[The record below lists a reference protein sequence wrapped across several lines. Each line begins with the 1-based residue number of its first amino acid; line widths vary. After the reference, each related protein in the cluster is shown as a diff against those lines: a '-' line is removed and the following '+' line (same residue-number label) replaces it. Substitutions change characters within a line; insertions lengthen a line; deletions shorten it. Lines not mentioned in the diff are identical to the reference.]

1 VERSILSWPLL
12 EKLSS
17 IAISGGGST
26 RGFQVMDMADPSSE
40 DRSFRDDPSRLS
52 RVLTFLASGLV
63 VAILYFAR
71 DIIVPITLAILLSFL
86 LSPVVR
92 ALRRLRVGRIAAVTM
107 TALVSFLIILGFVA
121 VVVQEVSS
129 LAGDLPQFR
138 SNLEAKVHS
147 LPELVPG
154 AGVFRRA
161 ADTLRDLGNE
171 LARSETHAQASAG
184 RSSPADNSVETAK
197 PLPVQ
202 IKQPDLE
209 PLPLV
214 RSIVG
219 PLLQPLATAG
229 LVAVFVIMIL
239 IDWEDLRDRL
249 LRLAGRSDL
258 HRTTEAMHDAAQRV
272 SRYLARQLIV
282 NMTCGVPIG
291 IGLTV
296 IGIPNAA
303 LWGIFVVLLR
313 FIPYLGIMIA
323 AAFPLA
329 LAIAVD
335 PGWSLLLWTMSLFAA
350 VELIVANLVEPRVY
364 GAGTGLS
371 PIAVILA
378 AVFWTW
384 LWGPIGLLLSAPLTT
399 CLVVLGRH
407 VPHLEFLDVILG
419 NQPVLAPEE
428 TFYQRL
434 LASDPEEAAEQ
445 AEEAAKERTL
455 AEFFDEVAVPALRS
469 AQADSDRGVLTANRR
484 IEIMEAV
491 RAMLENLSD
500 DEPIENTASAPA
512 TMPAV
517 CCIAGRNELDA
528 AAALLLVHLLRL
540 AGQAGKVWVLSADQ
554 LMSDASDAILNEA
567 KLICLSLISTSRPAR
582 IRYVVRRVRRRAL
595 HANLIVGFWGVPQD
609 DLAAVK
615 AAIDASI
622 HAVAT
627 LREATALLL
636 ALEGSA
642 ANSADFP
649 IKALPGVSGESLAA
663 G

>member
-1 VERSILSWPLL
+1 
-12 EKLSS
+12 
-17 IAISGGGST
+17 
-26 RGFQVMDMADPSSE
+26 MADQSSD
-40 DRSFRDDPSRLS
+40 DRTFRDDLSRLS

-92 ALRRLRVGRIAAVTM
+92 ALRRLQVGRIAAVAI
-107 TALVSFLIILGFVA
+107 TAMVSFLIILGFVA
-121 VVVQEVSS
+121 VVVQEISS
-129 LAGDLPQFR
+129 LASDLPQYR

-154 AGVFRRA
+154 AGVLRRA
-161 ADTLRDLGNE
+161 ADLLSELRKE
-171 LARSETHAQASAG
+171 LAASETHVPAPAG
-184 RSSPADNSVETAK
+184 PPSPTGTSVETAK
-197 PLPVQ
+197 PLPVE

-229 LVAVFVIMIL
+229 LVVVFVIMIL
-239 IDWEDLRDRL
+239 IDWEDLRERL

-258 HRTTEAMHDAAQRV
+258 HRTTEAMNDAAQRV

-282 NMTCGVPIG
+282 NLTCGVPIG

-313 FIPYLGIMIA
+313 FIPYLGIVIA
-323 AAFPLA
+323 AGFPLA
-329 LAIAVD
+329 LAIAID
-335 PGWSLLLWTMSLFAA
+335 PGWSLLLWTTSLFVV
-350 VELIVANLVEPRVY
+350 VELIVAYLVEPRVY

-407 VPHLEFLDVILG
+407 VPHLQFFDVILG

-434 LASDPEEAAEQ
+434 LANDPEEAAEQ
-445 AEEAAKERTL
+445 AEEAAKEQTL

-484 IEIMEAV
+484 IEIREAV
-491 RAMLENLSD
+491 RAMLEDLSD
-500 DEPIENTASAPA
+500 DTIENAASAPA
-512 TMPAV
+512 TLAPV

-528 AAALLLVHLLRL
+528 AAALLLMHLLGL
-540 AGQAGKVWVLSADQ
+540 AGQAGKVRVLSADQ
-554 LMSDASDAILNEA
+554 LMSDASDPSLQEA
-567 KLICLSLISTSRPAR
+567 KLICLSLIGATTPAR
-582 IRYVVRRVRRRAL
+582 VRYLVRRVRRRAL
-595 HANLIVGFWGVPQD
+595 HANLIIGFWGGSEE
-609 DLAAVK
+609 DLTAARV
-615 AAIDASI
+615 AIDGSI
-622 HAVAT
+622 YAVAT
-627 LREATALLL
+627 FREAVALLPGL
-636 ALEGSA
+636 VGSA
-642 ANSADFP
+642 ASNADP
-649 IKALPGVSGESLAA
+649 HTEARLSGSGEDVAA

>member
-1 VERSILSWPLL
+1 
-12 EKLSS
+12 
-17 IAISGGGST
+17 
-26 RGFQVMDMADPSSE
+26 MDMANQSSD
-40 DRSFRDDPSRLS
+40 DRSFREDPSRLS

-92 ALRRLRVGRIAAVTM
+92 TLRRLRVGRIAAVTI
-107 TALVSFLIILGFVA
+107 TAIISFLIILGFVA
-121 VVVQEVSS
+121 VVVQEISS
-129 LAGDLPQFR
+129 LARDLPQYR
-138 SNLEAKVHS
+138 SNLQAKVHS

-161 ADTLRDLGNE
+161 ADMLRDLRVE
-171 LARSETHAQASAG
+171 LARSEMHVPAPAG
-184 RSSPADNSVETAK
+184 RASPTGNLVETAK
-197 PLPVQ
+197 PLPVE
-202 IKQPDLE
+202 IRQPDLE

-229 LVAVFVIMIL
+229 LVVVFVIMIL

-249 LRLAGRSDL
+249 LRLAGRRDL
-258 HRTTEAMHDAAQRV
+258 HRTTEAMNDAAQRV

-282 NMTCGVPIG
+282 NVTCGVPIG
-291 IGLTV
+291 VGLTV

-313 FIPYLGIMIA
+313 FVPYIGIIIA
-323 AAFPLA
+323 ASFPLA
-329 LAIAVD
+329 LAVAVA
-335 PGWSLLLWTMSLFAA
+335 PGWSLLLWTISLFVV
-350 VELIVANLVEPRVY
+350 VEPIVAYLVEPRVY
-364 GAGTGLS
+364 GASTGLS

-407 VPHLEFLDVILG
+407 VPHLEFFDVILG

-434 LASDPEEAAEQ
+434 LANDPEEAAEQ
-445 AEEAAKERTL
+445 AEEAAKEAAL

-484 IEIMEAV
+484 VEIREAV
-491 RAMLENLSD
+491 RAMLEDLSD
-500 DEPIENTASAPA
+500 DAIENAASAPA
-512 TMPAV
+512 TLPPV

-528 AAALLLVHLLRL
+528 AAALLLVHLLHV
-540 AGQAGKVWVLSADQ
+540 AGHAGTVPVLSADQ
-554 LMSDASDAILNEA
+554 LMSDAYDPSLNGA
-567 KLICLSLISTSRPAR
+567 KLIFLSLVGTSTPAR
-582 IRYVVRRVRRRAL
+582 VRYLVRRVRRRAL
-595 HANLIVGFWGVPQD
+595 HANLIVGFWGMPREE
-609 DLAAVK
+609 LAA
-615 AAIDASI
+615 ARATIDGTIDTVATFRE
-622 HAVAT
+622 AVA
-627 LREATALLL
+627 LLPGPL
-636 ALEGSA
+636 GRA
-642 ANSADFP
+642 ANNTDFL
-649 IKALPGVSGESLAA
+649 IEARLGGSGEAVA
-663 G
+663 PG

>member
-1 VERSILSWPLL
+1 MTTF
-12 EKLSS
+12 LSS
-17 IAISGGGST
+17 SAIIERST
-26 RGFQVMDMADPSSE
+26 RGFEAMDMADQSS
-40 DRSFRDDPSRLS
+40 DDATFRDDPSRLS
-52 RVLTFLASGLV
+52 RVLTFLSSGMV

-86 LSPVVR
+86 LSPAVR
-92 ALRRLRVGRIAAVTM
+92 ALRRLGVGRIAAVAI
-107 TALVSFLIILGFVA
+107 TALASFLIILGFAA
-121 VVVQEVSS
+121 VVVQEISS
-129 LAGDLPQFR
+129 LAGDLPRYR

-147 LPELVPG
+147 LPELIPG
-154 AGVFRRA
+154 SGVLHRA
-161 ADTLRDLGNE
+161 AATLQDLRNE
-171 LARSETHAQASAG
+171 LARSETHVQIPAG
-184 RSSPADNSVETAK
+184 PSSPTGNLVETEK
-197 PLPVQ
+197 PLPVE

-214 RSIVG
+214 RSIIG
-219 PLLQPLATAG
+219 PLLEPLAAAG
-229 LVAVFVIMIL
+229 LVVVFVIMIL

-258 HRTTEAMHDAAQRV
+258 HRTTEAMNDAAQRV

-282 NMTCGVPIG
+282 NITCGVPIG
-291 IGLTV
+291 VGLTV

-303 LWGIFVVLLR
+303 LWGIFVVVLR
-313 FIPYLGIMIA
+313 FVPYVGIIIA
-323 AAFPLA
+323 AGFPLA

-335 PGWSLLLWTMSLFAA
+335 PGWSLLLWTISLFVI
-350 VELIVANLVEPRVY
+350 VEPTVAYVVEPRVY

-371 PIAVILA
+371 PIAIILA

-407 VPHLEFLDVILG
+407 VPNFQFLDVILG

-434 LASDPEEAAEQ
+434 LANDPEEAAEQ
-445 AEEAAKERTL
+445 AEEAAKERSLT
-455 AEFFDEVAVPALRS
+455 EFFDEVAVPALRS

-484 IEIMEAV
+484 IEIREAV

-500 DEPIENTASAPA
+500 DATENADSTPA

-528 AAALLLVHLLRL
+528 AAALLLAHLLRL
-540 AGQAGKVWVLSADQ
+540 TGQAGQVWVLSADQ
-554 LMSDASDAILNEA
+554 LVSDASHSSLKDSEVIY
-567 KLICLSLISTSRPAR
+567 LSLISTSTPAR
-582 IRYVVRRVRRRAL
+582 VRYLVRRVRRRAF
-595 HANLIVGFWGVPQD
+595 HAKLIVGFWGVPQEN
-609 DLAAVK
+609 LAA
-615 AAIDASI
+615 ARAIIDVSI
-622 HAVAT
+622 DAVAT
-627 LREATALLL
+627 FCEAVALLPGL
-636 ALEGSA
+636 LGSA
-642 ANSADFP
+642 ANNADP
-649 IKALPGVSGESLAA
+649 LTEARLSGSGEDVAA

>member
-1 VERSILSWPLL
+1 
-12 EKLSS
+12 
-17 IAISGGGST
+17 
-26 RGFQVMDMADPSSE
+26 MDMTDQTSD
-40 DRSFRDDPSRLS
+40 DRNFREDPSRLS
-52 RVLTFLASGLV
+52 RVLTFLALGLV

-71 DIIVPITLAILLSFL
+71 DIIVPLALAILLSFL

-92 ALRRLRVGRIAAVTM
+92 ALRHLRLGRIAAVTI
-107 TALVSFLIILGFVA
+107 TAMVSFLIILGFVA

-129 LAGDLPQFR
+129 LARDLPQYR

-154 AGVFRRA
+154 AGVLRRA
-161 ADTLRDLGNE
+161 ADMLSELRKE
-171 LARSETHAQASAG
+171 LVASETHVPTPAG
-184 RSSPADNSVETAK
+184 RPAPTGNLVETAK
-197 PLPVQ
+197 PLPVE

-209 PLPLV
+209 PLPLI

-219 PLLQPLATAG
+219 PLLQPLAAAG
-229 LVAVFVIMIL
+229 LVVVFVIMIL

-249 LRLAGRSDL
+249 LRLAGRRDL
-258 HRTTEAMHDAAQRV
+258 HRTTEAMGDAAQRL

-282 NMTCGVPIG
+282 NVTCGVPIG
-291 IGLTV
+291 VGLSV

-303 LWGIFVVLLR
+303 LWGIFVVVLR
-313 FIPYLGIMIA
+313 FVPYLGIIIA
-323 AAFPLA
+323 AGFPLA

-335 PGWSLLLWTMSLFAA
+335 PGWSLLLWTISLFVVIELA
-350 VELIVANLVEPRVY
+350 VTYFVEPRVY

-407 VPHLEFLDVILG
+407 VPHLEFFDVILG

-434 LASDPEEAAEQ
+434 LANNPEEAAEQ
-445 AEEAAKERTL
+445 TEEATKERTL
-455 AEFFDEVAVPALRS
+455 AAFFDEVAVPALRS

-484 IEIMEAV
+484 IEIREAV
-491 RAMLENLSD
+491 RAMLEDLSD
-500 DEPIENTASAPA
+500 DTIENAASAPA
-512 TMPAV
+512 KLPPV
-517 CCIAGRNELDA
+517 CCVAGHNELDA

-540 AGQAGKVWVLSADQ
+540 EGHAGKAPVLSADQ
-554 LMSDASDAILNEA
+554 LMSDAFDPRLKEA
-567 KLICLSLISTSRPAR
+567 KLICLSLIGTSTPAR
-582 IRYVVRRVRRRAL
+582 ARYLLRRVRRRAP
-595 HANLIVGFWGVPQD
+595 HANLIVAFWGIPEE
-609 DLAAVK
+609 DLAAKK
-615 AAIDASI
+615 ATIDGSVQT
-622 HAVAT
+622 VAT
-627 LREATALLL
+627 FREALAISHVLLS
-636 ALEGSA
+636 SA
-642 ANSADFP
+642 ANNVH
-649 IKALPGVSGESLAA
+649 LGRSGEGVAA